1 MSGDAI
7 YFQCEVN
14 DCNNNEGFLKWLQ
27 EFGFDIELPQNEEES
42 NDEENLS
49 SLNEKVEKKK
59 SGQIEAVDN

>member
-14 DCNNNEGFLKWLQ
+14 DCNNNEGFLRWLQ
-27 EFGFDIELPQNEEES
+27 EFGFDIELPQNEAL

>member
-14 DCNNNEGFLKWLQ
+14 DCNNNEGFLKWLK
-27 EFGFDIELPQNEEES
+27 EFGFDIELPQNEAL
-42 NDEENLS
+42 NDGENLS